1 MILRTLRTGSKGNC
15 YILTD
20 DNGKHL
26 ILDAGVRSKE
36 IKQTLNFDF
45 TNVRGVLITHNHGDH
60 SLSADDLELLGLD
73 VFRPYLIDSCMD
85 KRTFG
90 EYAVSSF
97 PVEHDGEPCS
107 GFLIRHIDGFRM
119 LYVTDLSYCKY
130 TFRKQ
135 KVDAILVEVNYQ
147 TKYAET
153 LAANYAHKIRGHF
166 SLENCIEFLKANQTE
181 KLRTV
186 VICHNSNYTMDLSE
200 CLAEIQKV
208 VGNEVNVYAARKG
221 TEVCL

>member
-20 DNGKHL
+20 DIGKHL
-26 ILDAGVRSKE
+26 ILDAGVRSKD
-36 IKQTLNFDF
+36 IKQALNFDF

-73 VFRPYLIDSCMD
+73 VFRPYLIDGCMD

-107 GFLIRHIDGFRM
+107 GFLIRHINGFRM
-119 LYVTDLSYCKY
+119 LYVTDLSYCKF
-130 TFRKQ
+130 TFKKQ
-135 KVDAILVEVNYQ
+135 MVDAILVEVNYQ

-166 SLENCIEFLKANQTE
+166 SLENCIEFLKANQTDNL
-181 KLRTV
+181 KTV
-186 VICHNSNYTMDLSE
+186 VICHTSGMTMDLNE
-200 CLAEIQKV
+200 CLSEIQKV

>member
-1 MILRTLRTGSKGNC
+1 
-15 YILTD
+15 
-20 DNGKHL
+20 L
-26 ILDAGVRSKE
+26 ILDAGIRSKE
-36 IKQTLNFDF
+36 IKQALNFDF
-45 TNVRGVLITHNHGDH
+45 SNVRGVLITHNHGDH

-73 VFRPYLIDSCMD
+73 VFRPYLVDSCMD
-85 KRTFG
+85 RRTFG

-107 GFLIRHIDGFRM
+107 GFLIRHINGFRM
-119 LYVTDLSYCKY
+119 IYVTDLSYCKY

-186 VICHNSNYTMDLSE
+186 VICHTSDMTMDLNE

-208 VGNEVNVYAARKG
+208 VGNGVKVYAARKG
-221 TEVCL
+221 TEIEL